1 MPRHYRLALLPF
13 AAVAELAML
22 GIAWLLS
29 WPAPALAGRIAALAE
44 RVPDAG
50 WYSARA

>member
-1 MPRHYRLALLPF
+1 MPRRYRLALLPF

-29 WPAPALAGRIAALAE
+29 WPAPTLAGRVAALAE
-44 RVPDAG
+44 RLPDAD
-50 WYSARA
+50 WYTARA